1 MPATFTLANGLRCV
15 HLEDRDTAMVVLTV
29 VYDTGAR
36 DESPD
41 RTGLAHLFEHLMFG
55 GSVNVPDFD
64 RTLEAA
70 GGSNNAATSSDF
82 TVFFD
87 VVPAQNAETAFYVE
101 SDRMLGLSFSDRA
114 LEVQRS
120 VVIEEFKEVC
130 LNRPYG
136 GTSHAL
142 RRLLY
147 DRHPYRWPVIG
158 IEPEHIAAVSQ
169 GDVRRWF
176 YSHYAPNNAVMSIV
190 GNISADRARALAEKY
205 FGDIPAREIAS
216 RDLVDDPWLTEERTA
231 TIYDNVPQ
239 TLISMA
245 WRMDSYGTRDYYAA
259 DAITDILSAGRS
271 SRLFQNLVMGSDLF
285 TSADA
290 AISGCEHSGYLIIT
304 ARVTSEDDADV
315 ERARA
320 MLMAQA
326 SQLADEG
333 NVTPYELERTKNRFE
348 ANTRFENMNVTSLGR
363 NLAMALYHG
372 ETLDDAVETYR
383 SLTTA
388 DISRAAHRIFV
399 DHAPATVFCRPLR
412 EAEPSE

>member
-1 MPATFTLANGLRCV
+1 MTFTLANGLRCV

-64 RTLEAA
+64 RTLDEA
-70 GGSNNAATSSDF
+70 GGFNNAATSSDF

-87 VVPAQNAETAFYVE
+87 VVPAQNVETAFYVE
-101 SDRMLGLSFSDRA
+101 SDRMLGLAFSDRV

-136 GTSHAL
+136 RTSHAL
-142 RRLLY
+142 RSLLY

-158 IEPEHIAAVSQ
+158 IAPEHIAAVGQ
-169 GDVRRWF
+169 DDVRRWF
-176 YSHYAPNNAVMSIV
+176 YSHYAPNNAVVSIV
-190 GNISADRARALAEKY
+190 GNISEDRARSLAEKY
-205 FGDIPAREIAS
+205 FGDIPARDIAP
-216 RDLVDDPWLTEERTA
+216 RNLVDDPWLDEERTV
-231 TIYDNVPQ
+231 TIHDNVPQ
-239 TLISMA
+239 TLITLG
-245 WRMDSYGTRDYYAA
+245 WRMDPYGTRDYYAA

-290 AISGCEHSGYLIIT
+290 AISGSEHSGYLIISG
-304 ARVTSEDDADV
+304 RVASEVDADID
-315 ERARA
+315 RARA
-320 MLMAQA
+320 MLVGEALR
-326 SQLADEG
+326 LADEG
-333 NVTPYELERTKNRFE
+333 NVTPYELARTKNRFE
-348 ANTRFENMNVTSLGR
+348 ANTRFENMNLTSLGR
-363 NLAMALYHG
+363 NLAMSLYHG
-372 ETLDDAVETYR
+372 ETPNHAVDVYR
-383 SLTTA
+383 SLSEA
-388 DISRAAHRIFV
+388 DICRAARRLFV
-399 DHAPATVFCRPLR
+399 DHAPATVLCRPER
-412 EAEPSE
+412 